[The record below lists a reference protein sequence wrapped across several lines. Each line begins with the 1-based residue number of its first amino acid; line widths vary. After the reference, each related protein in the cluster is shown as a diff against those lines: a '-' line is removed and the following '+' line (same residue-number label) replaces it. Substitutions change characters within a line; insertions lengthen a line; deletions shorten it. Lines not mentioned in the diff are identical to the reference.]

1 MKTNQ
6 NNTEPSLVEP
16 DVRADP
22 QGPRH
27 LTESQAKAFSEL
39 CALAKLCGDREAYG
53 GFVPR
58 AKPLL
63 MGPSGAGKTALVTRV
78 CDSQEFPLLVINSG
92 SWIVV
97 GAKAEPYTLHVI
109 RRFVRQNPKGCIFL
123 DEIDKCCPSGD
134 RAWTSEWNL
143 GTTTEL
149 LALLDGDQRLLTS
162 GWTREDVGRLRN
174 YMIIGAGAW
183 QRMAKNDGTLA
194 HVKRMIDDP
203 GIPQEV
209 TYRFNSRLIVVQPP
223 NRKDFEKA
231 FERVHSDLGLPQ
243 PSDDEIKGLVD
254 AALEARCG
262 LRWVEQ
268 YVSDLLA
275 LHPQLRR
282 KPEPVAA
289 PKKEVRVIPAWEKRE
304 EVANLYRLLESAEP
318 SIAYLQARMALISE
332 RLKAASPEKDTLLDF
347 GEKAAGFSKWDQ
359 NFADLLVGLHLRYNR
374 SAQEQK
380 EREDKIWMDG
390 QKVWECC
397 QMLMQ
402 KQSDLLAREQMLA
415 LVVNVS
421 VRISRILSA
430 LSYFG
435 AVELSSEQTGN

>member
-1 MKTNQ
+1 MKTHQ
-6 NNTEPSLVEP
+6 NNTEPSLVDPE
-16 DVRADP
+16 VRADP
-22 QGPRH
+22 KGPRH
-27 LTESQAKAFSEL
+27 LTESQAKAFLEL
-39 CALAKLCGDREAYG
+39 SALAKLRGHGETYG

-58 AKPLL
+58 AKPLIL
-63 MGPSGAGKTALVTRV
+63 GPSGAGKTALVTRL
-78 CDSQEFPLLVINSG
+78 CDTEQWPLLVVNAG

-97 GAKAEPYTLHVI
+97 AAKAEPYTLHVI
-109 RRFVRQNPKGCIFL
+109 RRFVRQHDKGCIFL
-123 DEIDKCCPSGD
+123 DEIDKSIPSGEQALTSD
-134 RAWTSEWNL
+134 WALSTTSEI
-143 GTTTEL
+143 
-149 LALLDGDQRLLTS
+149 LALLDNHRLLSS
-162 GWTREDVGRLRN
+162 GWTQEDTSRLRN
-174 YMIIGAGAW
+174 FMIIGAGAW
-183 QRMAKNDGTLA
+183 QRKVKADGTAA
-194 HVKRMIDDP
+194 HAKRMVEDP
-203 GIPQEV
+203 GIPQEI
-209 TYRFNSRLIVVQPP
+209 TLRFNSRLLVVETP
-223 NRKDFEKA
+223 NRKDFAKA
-231 FERVHSDLGLPQ
+231 LERVHQDLGLCQ

-289 PKKEVRVIPAWEKRE
+289 PKKEVRVIAAWEKRE

-318 SIAYLQARMALISE
+318 SIAYLQARMALINE

-430 LSYFG
+430 LSYIG
-435 AVELSSEQTGN
+435 TVELSSEQTGN